1 MQRAVRRQDPHRDH
15 QLEHDVEHPA
25 LLRRRHLR
33 DVERRRLDGESD
45 VGADEHPPGDQ
56 HREVDGHAAEARA
69 AHVRGRG
76 GEQSPL
82 AAEGPGQ
89 GPGEEGGGHRGEE
102 EGGAEDRQ
110 EQAVELVVLVHHHLL
125 LHLLVDGREELDEE
139 LLRRRQ
145 PGCTITNKT
154 PPRQSTRAVEQSPD
168 LAFRLQCSQVRPM
181 S

>member
-45 VGADEHPPGDQ
+45 ASADEHPPGDQ

-89 GPGEEGGGHRGEE
+89 GPGEEGGDHRGEE
-102 EGGAEDRQ
+102 EGGAEERQ
-110 EQAVELVVLVHHHLL
+110 ELAVELAVLVHHHLL
-125 LHLLVDGREELDEE
+125 LRLLVDGREELD
-139 LLRRRQ
+139 
-145 PGCTITNKT
+145 
-154 PPRQSTRAVEQSPD
+154 
-168 LAFRLQCSQVRPM
+168 
-181 S
+181 